1 MKLKN
6 TWKHLLVG
14 GLVGLFFGIIVN
26 VFNLQSL
33 QWFIAIA
40 FFFATLAWEQAQKA
54 RAVIWNWLDSFVDI
68 LAGNTGF
75 FLGYNVLLR
84 LTADGWIV

>member
-26 VFNLQSL
+26 IFRLQSL

-54 RAVIWNWLDSFVDI
+54 RAVIWNWMDSIVDV
-68 LAGNTGF
+68 LAGNAA
-75 FLGYNVLLR
+75 FLVIYLC
-84 LTADGWIV
+84 IIK

>member
-1 MKLKN
+1 MKLTN

-54 RAVIWNWLDSFVDI
+54 RAVIWDWLDAIVDV
-68 LAGNTGF
+68 LAGNVA
-75 FLGYNVLLR
+75 FLVIYLC
-84 LTADGWIV
+84 IIK

>member
-33 QWFIAIA
+33 LWFIAIA
-40 FFFATLAWEQAQKA
+40 FFFVTLAWEQAQKA
-54 RAVIWNWLDSFVDI
+54 RAVIWNLADSIVDL
-68 LAGNTGF
+68 LAGNVA
-75 FLGYNVLLR
+75 FLVIYLCV
-84 LTADGWIV
+84 IK

>member
-1 MKLKN
+1 MRLRN

-26 VFNLQSL
+26 IFRLQSL

-54 RAVIWNWLDSFVDI
+54 RAVIWNWLDSIVDV
-68 LAGNTGF
+68 LAGNAA
-75 FLGYNVLLR
+75 FLVIYLC
-84 LTADGWIV
+84 IIK

>member
-26 VFNLQSL
+26 IFRLQSL

-40 FFFATLAWEQAQKA
+40 FFFATLALEQAQKA
-54 RAVIWNWLDSFVDI
+54 RAVIWNWLDAIVDV
-68 LAGNTGF
+68 LAGNAA
-75 FLGYNVLLR
+75 FLIIYFC
-84 LTADGWIV
+84 IIK

>member
-1 MKLKN
+1 MRLRN

-26 VFNLQSL
+26 IFRLQSL

-54 RAVIWNWLDSFVDI
+54 RAVIWNWLDAIVDV
-68 LAGNTGF
+68 LAGNVA
-75 FLGYNVLLR
+75 FLVIYLC
-84 LTADGWIV
+84 IIK

>member
-1 MKLKN
+1 MIKENKMKLKN

-26 VFNLQSL
+26 IFRLQSL

-54 RAVIWNWLDSFVDI
+54 RAVIWDWADSIVDVI
-68 LAGNTGF
+68 AGNVA
-75 FLGYNVLLR
+75 FLVIYLC
-84 LTADGWIV
+84 IIK

>member
-54 RAVIWNWLDSFVDI
+54 RAVIWNWLDAIVDV
-68 LAGNTGF
+68 LAGNAGF
-75 FLGYNVLLR
+75 LVIYLCV
-84 LTADGWIV
+84 IK

>member
-40 FFFATLAWEQAQKA
+40 FFFVTLAWEQAQKA
-54 RAVIWNWLDSFVDI
+54 RAVIWNLADSIVDL
-68 LAGNTGF
+68 LAGNAA
-75 FLGYNVLLR
+75 FLVIYLCV
-84 LTADGWIV
+84 IK

>member
-54 RAVIWNWLDSFVDI
+54 RAVIWNWLDAIVDV
-68 LAGNTGF
+68 LAGNAGF
-75 FLGYNVLLR
+75 LVIYLC
-84 LTADGWIV
+84 IIK

>member
-14 GLVGLFFGIIVN
+14 GLVGLFFGIIIN
-26 VFNLQSL
+26 VFNLQAL
-33 QWFIAIA
+33 QWFIFIA

-54 RAVIWNWLDSFVDI
+54 RAVIWNWLDAIVDI
-68 LAGNTGF
+68 LAGNVA
-75 FLGYNVLLR
+75 FLVIYLC
-84 LTADGWIV
+84 IIK

>member
-54 RAVIWNWLDSFVDI
+54 RAVIWNWMDSIVDV
-68 LAGNTGF
+68 LAGNAA
-75 FLGYNVLLR
+75 FLVIYLC
-84 LTADGWIV
+84 IIK

>member
-26 VFNLQSL
+26 IFRLQSL

-54 RAVIWNWLDSFVDI
+54 RAVIWDWADSIVDVI
-68 LAGNTGF
+68 AGNVA
-75 FLGYNVLLR
+75 FLVIYLC
-84 LTADGWIV
+84 IIK

>member
-40 FFFATLAWEQAQKA
+40 FFFVTLAWEQAQKA
-54 RAVIWNWLDSFVDI
+54 RAVIWNLADSIVDL
-68 LAGNTGF
+68 LAGNVA
-75 FLGYNVLLR
+75 FLVIYLCV
-84 LTADGWIV
+84 IK

>member
-54 RAVIWNWLDSFVDI
+54 RAVIWDWADSIVDVI
-68 LAGNTGF
+68 AGNVA
-75 FLGYNVLLR
+75 FLVIYLC
-84 LTADGWIV
+84 IIK

>member
-26 VFNLQSL
+26 IFRLQSL

-54 RAVIWNWLDSFVDI
+54 RAVIWNWLDAIVDV
-68 LAGNTGF
+68 LAGNAA
-75 FLGYNVLLR
+75 FLIIYFC
-84 LTADGWIV
+84 IIK

>member
-40 FFFATLAWEQAQKA
+40 FFFATIAWEQAQKA
-54 RAVIWNWLDSFVDI
+54 RAVIWNWLDSIVDV
-68 LAGNTGF
+68 LAGNAA
-75 FLGYNVLLR
+75 FLVIYLC
-84 LTADGWIV
+84 IIK

>member
-40 FFFATLAWEQAQKA
+40 FFFATIAWEQAQKA
-54 RAVIWNWLDSFVDI
+54 RAIIWNWVDSIVDVI
-68 LAGNTGF
+68 AGNVA
-75 FLGYNVLLR
+75 FLVIYLC
-84 LTADGWIV
+84 IIK

>member
-1 MKLKN
+1 MLTN

-54 RAVIWNWLDSFVDI
+54 RAVIWNLADSIVDL
-68 LAGNTGF
+68 LAGNAA
-75 FLGYNVLLR
+75 FLVIYLCV
-84 LTADGWIV
+84 IK

>member
-54 RAVIWNWLDSFVDI
+54 RAVIWNWLDAIVDV
-68 LAGNTGF
+68 LAGNAA
-75 FLGYNVLLR
+75 FLIIYFC
-84 LTADGWIV
+84 IIK

>member
-1 MKLKN
+1 VRLRN

-26 VFNLQSL
+26 IFRLQSL

-54 RAVIWNWLDSFVDI
+54 RAVIWNWLDAIVDI
-68 LAGNTGF
+68 LAGNVA
-75 FLGYNVLLR
+75 FLVIYLCV
-84 LTADGWIV
+84 IK

>member
-54 RAVIWNWLDSFVDI
+54 RAVIWNWLDAIVDV
-68 LAGNTGF
+68 LAGNVA
-75 FLGYNVLLR
+75 FLVIYLCV
-84 LTADGWIV
+84 IK

>member
-40 FFFATLAWEQAQKA
+40 FFFATIAWEQAQKA
-54 RAVIWNWLDSFVDI
+54 RAIIWNWVDSIVDVI
-68 LAGNTGF
+68 AGNVA
-75 FLGYNVLLR
+75 FLVIYLCV
-84 LTADGWIV
+84 IK

>member
-40 FFFATLAWEQAQKA
+40 FFFVTLAWEQAQKA
-54 RAVIWNWLDSFVDI
+54 RAVIWNLADSIVDV
-68 LAGNTGF
+68 LAGNAGF
-75 FLGYNVLLR
+75 LVIYLCV
-84 LTADGWIV
+84 IK

>member
-1 MKLKN
+1 MRLRN

-26 VFNLQSL
+26 IFRLQSL

-54 RAVIWNWLDSFVDI
+54 RAVIWNWMDSIVDV
-68 LAGNTGF
+68 LAGNAA
-75 FLGYNVLLR
+75 FLVIYLCV
-84 LTADGWIV
+84 IK

>member
-26 VFNLQSL
+26 IFRLQSL

-40 FFFATLAWEQAQKA
+40 FFFATIAWEQAQKA
-54 RAVIWNWLDSFVDI
+54 RAVIWNWLDAIVDV
-68 LAGNTGF
+68 LAGNVA
-75 FLGYNVLLR
+75 FLVIYLC
-84 LTADGWIV
+84 IIK

>member
-26 VFNLQSL
+26 IFRLQSL

-54 RAVIWNWLDSFVDI
+54 RAVIWNWLDSIIDV
-68 LAGNTGF
+68 LAGNVA
-75 FLGYNVLLR
+75 FLVIYLCV
-84 LTADGWIV
+84 IK

>member
-14 GLVGLFFGIIVN
+14 GLVGLFFGITVN
-26 VFNLQSL
+26 VFHLQSL

-40 FFFATLAWEQAQKA
+40 FFFITLAWEQAQKA
-54 RAVIWNWLDSFVDI
+54 RAIIWNWVDSIVDVI
-68 LAGNTGF
+68 AGNAA
-75 FLGYNVLLR
+75 FLIIYFC
-84 LTADGWIV
+84 IIK

>member
-33 QWFIAIA
+33 QWFVAIA
-40 FFFATLAWEQAQKA
+40 FFFATIAWEQAQKA
-54 RAVIWNWLDSFVDI
+54 RAVIWNWLDAIVDV
-68 LAGNTGF
+68 LAGNVA
-75 FLGYNVLLR
+75 FLVIYLCV
-84 LTADGWIV
+84 IK

>member
-54 RAVIWNWLDSFVDI
+54 RAVIWNWLDSIVDV
-68 LAGNTGF
+68 LAGNAA
-75 FLGYNVLLR
+75 FLVIYLC
-84 LTADGWIV
+84 IIK

>member
-1 MKLKN
+1 MRLRN

-26 VFNLQSL
+26 IFRLQSL

-54 RAVIWNWLDSFVDI
+54 RAVIWNWMDSIVDV
-68 LAGNTGF
+68 LAGNAA
-75 FLGYNVLLR
+75 FLVIYLC
-84 LTADGWIV
+84 IIK

>member
-54 RAVIWNWLDSFVDI
+54 RAVIWNWMDSIVDV
-68 LAGNTGF
+68 LAGNAA
-75 FLGYNVLLR
+75 FLVIYLCV
-84 LTADGWIV
+84 IK

>member
-14 GLVGLFFGIIVN
+14 GLVGLFFGILVN
-26 VFNLQSL
+26 VFHLQSL

-40 FFFATLAWEQAQKA
+40 FFFVTLAWEQAQKA
-54 RAVIWNWLDSFVDI
+54 RAVIWNLADSIVDL
-68 LAGNTGF
+68 LAGNVA
-75 FLGYNVLLR
+75 FLVIYLCV
-84 LTADGWIV
+84 IK

>member
-40 FFFATLAWEQAQKA
+40 FFFATIAWEQAQKA
-54 RAVIWNWLDSFVDI
+54 RAVIWNWLDAIVDV
-68 LAGNTGF
+68 LAGNVA
-75 FLGYNVLLR
+75 FLIIYFC
-84 LTADGWIV
+84 IIK